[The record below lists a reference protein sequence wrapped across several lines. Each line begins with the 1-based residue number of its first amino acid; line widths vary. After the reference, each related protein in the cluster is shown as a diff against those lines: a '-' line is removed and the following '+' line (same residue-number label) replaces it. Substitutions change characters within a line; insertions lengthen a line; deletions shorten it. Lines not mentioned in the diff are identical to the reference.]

1 MNEWVFLAWLKL
13 LGLSCNMQARP
24 DQKMPMTTEEP
35 KITEQSAMVINMTDI
50 GDISDEDDS
59 MESGEDESEETESEF
74 IIFEGELWKD

>member
-1 MNEWVFLAWLKL
+1 
-13 LGLSCNMQARP
+13 
-24 DQKMPMTTEEP
+24 MPMTTEEP
-35 KITEQSAMVINMTDI
+35 KITEHSAMVINMTDI